1 MLFAV
6 PSEYILMIAPLTIS
20 NTATLVFIF
29 HLKQSPGWLLL
40 FPFPPTHS
48 VGGEWSLENMYQ
60 VMSVPAQ
67 NTLKPFCH
75 PQNRFLQGP
84 PRPILRHPPLLTL
97 AILLHLGVV
106 FVCFFF
112 VLFLLLRRNPCALFM
127 LHFISS
133 FHPCSEALITA
144 CLRYLLCFLT
154 EVRRTLAVLL
164 CTASPV
170 PRRVL

>member
-112 VLFLLLRRNPCALFM
+112 CPVSSTQKKPLRSFHVTFYLFIPSLLRSSYHCLPQVFTLF
-127 LHFISS
+127 FD
-133 FHPCSEALITA
+133 
-144 CLRYLLCFLT
+144 
-154 EVRRTLAVLL
+154 
-164 CTASPV
+164 
-170 PRRVL
+170 